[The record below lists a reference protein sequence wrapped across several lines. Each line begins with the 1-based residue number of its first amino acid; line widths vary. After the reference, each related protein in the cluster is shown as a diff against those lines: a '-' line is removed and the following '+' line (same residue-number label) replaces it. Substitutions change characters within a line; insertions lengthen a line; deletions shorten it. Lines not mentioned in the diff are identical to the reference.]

1 MLSEIEIARVCHE
14 VNRAYCRALG
24 DDSQLPWD
32 SAPEWQRRSAIKGVR
47 FIIENDDASPSASHD
62 SWLAEK
68 KREGWV
74 YGPVKDENLKQHPCC
89 VPYEELPVEQK
100 AKDYIFGAVVRSIRS
115 GVAERLGDGV
125 AGDRSP
131 MSA

>member
-14 VNRAYCRALG
+14 VNRAYCKSIG

-32 SAPEWQRRSAIKGVR
+32 SAPEWQRRSAVKGVR
-47 FIIENDDASPSASHD
+47 FIIENDDAPPSASHD
-62 SWLAEK
+62 SWLKEK
-68 KREGWV
+68 QQTGWV
-74 YGPVKDENLKQHPCC
+74 FGPVKDADLKQHPCC
-89 VPYEELPVEQK
+89 VPYDQLPTEQK
-100 AKDYIFGAVVRSIRS
+100 AKDYIFGAIVRSIRS
-115 GVAERLGDGV
+115 AAGERLGDGV